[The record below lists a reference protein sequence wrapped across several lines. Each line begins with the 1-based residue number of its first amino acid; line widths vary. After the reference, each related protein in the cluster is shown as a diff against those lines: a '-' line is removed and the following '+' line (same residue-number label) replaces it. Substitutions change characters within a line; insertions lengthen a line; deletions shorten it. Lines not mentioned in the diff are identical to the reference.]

1 MAKQAEGFIV
11 GTYDDIT
18 FYKMGEGYYARMKTS
33 LTGRK
38 FWKHK
43 AFEGSRRSCN
53 RFGRGNQLA
62 SMVYR
67 EIPGGQREYALFCRM
82 KLVAIA
88 MIKAGKDEEEIIVG
102 LREMK
107 PRTEKVYYACKPKV
121 VLSRQVRIG
130 SLFRS
135 TPIGATCFGTRNKQR
150 GCIHYPVKRQMRRR
164 WREDVARSDVL
175 ESGEYYMGALLRK
188 TKPGVPTE
196 TPGGHAN

>member
-33 LTGRK
+33 LTGKK

-53 RFGRGNQLA
+53 RFGRGNKLA
-62 SMVYR
+62 SMVYK
-67 EIPGGQREYALFCRM
+67 EIPEEQRKYALFCSM
-82 KLVAIA
+82 KTAAIA
-88 MIKAGKDEEEIIVG
+88 MIKMGKCEEEVIDG

-107 PRTEKVYYACKPKV
+107 PRAGRVYVGSKPKF
-121 VLSRQVRIG
+121 VLSPQLRKG

-135 TPIGATCFGTRNKQR
+135 IPFRSTCFGTPNKQTD
-150 GCIHYPVKRQMRRR
+150 CIH
-164 WREDVARSDVL
+164 
-175 ESGEYYMGALLRK
+175 
-188 TKPGVPTE
+188 
-196 TPGGHAN
+196 